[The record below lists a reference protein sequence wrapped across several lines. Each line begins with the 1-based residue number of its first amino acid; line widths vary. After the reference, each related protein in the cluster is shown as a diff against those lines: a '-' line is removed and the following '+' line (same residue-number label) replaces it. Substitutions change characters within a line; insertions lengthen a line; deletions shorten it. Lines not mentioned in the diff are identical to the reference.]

1 MKFFTRWEIF
11 AFGSAFFAGLTAV
24 LGKMGVA
31 DINSNLATFIR
42 TVVIVGVG
50 ALILF
55 CKNEWQRPDTI
66 GIKTWVFL
74 ILSGIATGLSWLC
87 YYRAL
92 ALGPVSKVAPIDKL
106 SVLFAILLGIVFLG
120 EKLTWPAACG
130 AGLITVGAMVIAV
143 WG

>member
-42 TVVIVGVG
+42 TLVIVGVS

-55 CKNEWQRPDTI
+55 CKNEWQRPGYNRHQDMVFFDLLWNRDRFVVALLLPRAS
-66 GIKTWVFL
+66 TWSRL
-74 ILSGIATGLSWLC
+74 KS
-87 YYRAL
+87 R
-92 ALGPVSKVAPIDKL
+92 IDR
-106 SVLFAILLGIVFLG
+106 
-120 EKLTWPAACG
+120 
-130 AGLITVGAMVIAV
+130 
-143 WG
+143 